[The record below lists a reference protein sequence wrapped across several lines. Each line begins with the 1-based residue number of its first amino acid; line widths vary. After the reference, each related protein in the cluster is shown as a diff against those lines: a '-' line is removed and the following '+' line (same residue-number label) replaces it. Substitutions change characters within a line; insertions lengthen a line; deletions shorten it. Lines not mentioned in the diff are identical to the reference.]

1 MNRMADNMGNDDV
14 LSRIEGVLANIQR
27 ESTAALTRFRE
38 QILGLADALEETH
51 RITEH
56 RHREL
61 DVRLQVIQADNAD
74 VTRRLEALEKTA
86 VVDAGHA
93 PAPNIDFA
101 PVVRRVDESLGV
113 LRQYVD
119 QSLADVVA
127 QLTELKAAA
136 PAAPAPL
143 TAALAQPG
151 LPPTPPAPPGVTVTM
166 SKLEDLEN
174 RLIDRMIA
182 AEERIN
188 DLQGTKLAQF
198 EATLGRIS
206 SGFDDALVAMSTRL
220 TNLDNAV
227 QEHLER
233 RSALLP

>member
-1 MNRMADNMGNDDV
+1 MDDV
-14 LSRIEGVLANIQR
+14 LGRIEGLLANIQK
-27 ESTAALTRFRE
+27 ENAAALTRFRE
-38 QILGLADALEETH
+38 QILGLADAVESSH
-51 RITEH
+51 RLTEH

-61 DVRLQVIQADNAD
+61 DVKMQVIQADATD
-74 VTRRLEALEKTA
+74 GARRLSALEKTA
-86 VVDAGHA
+86 VVDAGQA
-93 PAPNIDFA
+93 PAASVDFA
-101 PVVRRVDESLGV
+101 PIVRRVEEALSV

-119 QSLADVVA
+119 QSLTDVVNQIA
-127 QLTELKAAA
+127 ELKSAAASAPA
-136 PAAPAPL
+136 PAAI
-143 TAALAQPG
+143 AAASPD
-151 LPPTPPAPPGVTVTM
+151 LPPQPPAVTVTM
-166 SKLEDLEN
+166 SKIEDLEN

-206 SGFDDALVAMSTRL
+206 SGFDDALIAMSTRL
-220 TNLDNAV
+220 TNLDNSV

>member
-1 MNRMADNMGNDDV
+1 MDDV
-14 LSRIEGVLANIQR
+14 LGRIEGLLANIQK
-27 ESTAALTRFRE
+27 ENAAALTRFRE
-38 QILGLADALEETH
+38 QILGLADAVESSH
-51 RITEH
+51 RLTEH

-61 DVRLQVIQADNAD
+61 DVKMQVIQADATD
-74 VTRRLEALEKTA
+74 GARRLSALEKTA

-93 PAPNIDFA
+93 PAASVDFA
-101 PVVRRVDESLGV
+101 PIVRRVEEALSV

-119 QSLADVVA
+119 QSLTDVVNQIA
-127 QLTELKAAA
+127 ELKSAAA
-136 PAAPAPL
+136 SAPTPTAIAAASPD
-143 TAALAQPG
+143 
-151 LPPTPPAPPGVTVTM
+151 LPPQPPAVTVTM
-166 SKLEDLEN
+166 SKIEDLEN

-206 SGFDDALVAMSTRL
+206 SGFDDALIAMSTRL
-220 TNLDNAV
+220 TNLDNSV

>member
-1 MNRMADNMGNDDV
+1 MDDV
-14 LSRIEGVLANIQR
+14 LGRIEGLLANIQK
-27 ESTAALTRFRE
+27 ENAAALTRFRE
-38 QILGLADALEETH
+38 QILGLADAVESSH
-51 RITEH
+51 RLTEY

-61 DVRLQVIQADNAD
+61 DVKLQVIQADASD
-74 VTRRLEALEKTA
+74 GARRLNALEKAA
-86 VVDAGHA
+86 VVDAGQA
-93 PAPNIDFA
+93 PAASVDFA
-101 PVVRRVDESLGV
+101 PIVRRVEEALSV

-119 QSLADVVA
+119 QSLTDVVNQVA
-127 QLTELKAAA
+127 DLKAAA
-136 PAAPAPL
+136 AAAPLPVASSFSAAPNDN
-143 TAALAQPG
+143 AAQP
-151 LPPTPPAPPGVTVTM
+151 PAVTVTM

-220 TNLDNAV
+220 TNLDNSV

-233 RSALLP
+233 RAALLP

>member
-1 MNRMADNMGNDDV
+1 MDDV
-14 LSRIEGVLANIQR
+14 LGRIEGLLANIQK
-27 ESTAALTRFRE
+27 ENTAALTRFRE
-38 QILGLADALEETH
+38 QILGLADAVESSH
-51 RITEH
+51 RLTEH

-61 DVRLQVIQADNAD
+61 DVKLQVIQADAGD
-74 VTRRLEALEKTA
+74 GARRLSALEKAA
-86 VVDAGHA
+86 VVDAGQA
-93 PAPNIDFA
+93 PAAPVDFA
-101 PVVRRVDESLGV
+101 PIVRRVEEALSV

-119 QSLADVVA
+119 QSLTDVVNQVA
-127 QLTELKAAA
+127 ELKAAA
-136 PAAPAPL
+136 AAAPAPMFPSSSA
-143 TAALAQPG
+143 TATDAPAQP
-151 LPPTPPAPPGVTVTM
+151 PAVAVTM

-220 TNLDNAV
+220 TNLDNSV

>member
-1 MNRMADNMGNDDV
+1 MDDV
-14 LSRIEGVLANIQR
+14 LGRIEGLLANIHK
-27 ESTAALTRFRE
+27 ENAAALTRFRE
-38 QILGLADALEETH
+38 QILGLADAVESSH
-51 RITEH
+51 RLTEH

-61 DVRLQVIQADNAD
+61 DVKMQVIQADATD
-74 VTRRLEALEKTA
+74 GARRLSALEKTA
-86 VVDAGHA
+86 VVDAGQA
-93 PAPNIDFA
+93 PAASVDFA
-101 PVVRRVDESLGV
+101 PIVRRVEEALSV

-119 QSLADVVA
+119 QSLTDVVNQIA
-127 QLTELKAAA
+127 ELKSAAASAPA
-136 PAAPAPL
+136 PAAV
-143 TAALAQPG
+143 AAASPD
-151 LPPTPPAPPGVTVTM
+151 LPPQPPAVTVTM
-166 SKLEDLEN
+166 SKIEDLEN

-206 SGFDDALVAMSTRL
+206 SGFDDALIAMSTRL
-220 TNLDNAV
+220 TNLDNSV

>member
-1 MNRMADNMGNDDV
+1 MDDV
-14 LSRIEGVLANIQR
+14 LGRIEGLLANIQK
-27 ESTAALTRFRE
+27 ENAAALTRFRE
-38 QILGLADALEETH
+38 QILGLADAVESSH
-51 RITEH
+51 RLTEH

-61 DVRLQVIQADNAD
+61 DVKMQVIQADATD
-74 VTRRLEALEKTA
+74 GARRLSALEKTA
-86 VVDAGHA
+86 VVDAGQA
-93 PAPNIDFA
+93 PAASVDFA
-101 PVVRRVDESLGV
+101 PIVRRVEEALSV

-119 QSLADVVA
+119 QSLTDVVNQIA
-127 QLTELKAAA
+127 ELKSAAASAPA
-136 PAAPAPL
+136 PAAV
-143 TAALAQPG
+143 AAASPD
-151 LPPTPPAPPGVTVTM
+151 LPPQPPAVTVTM
-166 SKLEDLEN
+166 SKIEDLEN

-206 SGFDDALVAMSTRL
+206 SGFDDALIAMSTRL
-220 TNLDNAV
+220 TNLDNSV

>member
-1 MNRMADNMGNDDV
+1 MDD
-14 LSRIEGVLANIQR
+14 LLARIESLLANIQK
-27 ESTAALTRFRE
+27 ENAAALTRFRE
-38 QILGLADALEETH
+38 QILGLADALESTH
-51 RITEH
+51 RLTEH

-61 DVRLQVIQADNAD
+61 DVKLQVLQADTTD
-74 VTRRLEALEKTA
+74 GTRRLSALEKAA
-86 VVDAGHA
+86 VTEAGQG
-93 PAPNIDFA
+93 PAPTVDFA
-101 PVVRRVDESLGV
+101 PIVRRVEEALSV

-119 QSLADVVA
+119 QSLTEVVA
-127 QLTELKAAA
+127 QINDLRATAHTPAAA
-136 PAAPAPL
+136 PTVFASPAD
-143 TAALAQPG
+143 PG
-151 LPPTPPAPPGVTVTM
+151 VASPPPAVSVTM

-182 AEERIN
+182 TEERIN

-227 QEHLER
+227 QEHLEH
-233 RSALLP
+233 RSLLT

>member
-1 MNRMADNMGNDDV
+1 MDDV
-14 LSRIEGVLANIQR
+14 LGRIEGLLASIQK
-27 ESTAALTRFRE
+27 ENAAALTRLRE
-38 QILGLADALEETH
+38 QILGLADALEGTH
-51 RITEH
+51 RLTEH

-61 DVRLQVIQADNAD
+61 DVRLQVIQADSTDA
-74 VTRRLEALEKTA
+74 TRRLAALEKSA
-86 VVDAGHA
+86 VVDAGQA
-93 PAPNIDFA
+93 PAPTVDFA
-101 PVVRRVDESLGV
+101 PVVRRVEEALSV

-119 QSLADVVA
+119 QSLADVVTNVA
-127 QLTELKAAA
+127 ELRAAA
-136 PAAPAPL
+136 AIAAPVPLATAAMARPGAPAP
-143 TAALAQPG
+143 
-151 LPPTPPAPPGVTVTM
+151 PPTGVTVTM

-220 TNLDNAV
+220 TNLDNMV

>member
-1 MNRMADNMGNDDV
+1 MDDV
-14 LSRIEGVLANIQR
+14 MGRIEGLLANIQR
-27 ESTAALTRFRE
+27 ENAAALTRFRE
-38 QILGLADALEETH
+38 QILGLADALEGTH
-51 RITEH
+51 RLTEH

-61 DVRLQVIQADNAD
+61 DVQLQVIHADNVD
-74 VTRRLEALEKTA
+74 VTRRLGALEKSA
-86 VVDAGHA
+86 VVTAGHA
-93 PAPNIDFA
+93 PTPTVDFA
-101 PVVRRVDESLGV
+101 PVVRRVEEALSV

-127 QLTELKAAA
+127 HVAELKASA
-136 PAAPAPL
+136 PAGAPAPL
-143 TAALAQPG
+143 AAAASAD
-151 LPPTPPAPPGVTVTM
+151 PATPPGVPVTM

-220 TNLDNAV
+220 TNLDNMV

>member
-1 MNRMADNMGNDDV
+1 MDDV
-14 LSRIEGVLANIQR
+14 MGRIEGLLFNIQK
-27 ESTAALTRFRE
+27 ENAAALTRFRE
-38 QILGLADALEETH
+38 QILGLADALEGTH
-51 RITEH
+51 RLTEH

-61 DVRLQVIQADNAD
+61 DVQLQVIQADNTD
-74 VTRRLEALEKTA
+74 VTRRLGALEKSA

-93 PAPNIDFA
+93 PAPSVDFA
-101 PVVRRVDESLGV
+101 PVVRRVEEALSV

-127 QLTELKAAA
+127 HVAELKSAARAAA
-136 PAAPAPL
+136 PVPLASATSADPAAP
-143 TAALAQPG
+143 
-151 LPPTPPAPPGVTVTM
+151 PTPPGVTVTM

-174 RLIDRMIA
+174 RLIDRMIG

-220 TNLDNAV
+220 TNLDNMV